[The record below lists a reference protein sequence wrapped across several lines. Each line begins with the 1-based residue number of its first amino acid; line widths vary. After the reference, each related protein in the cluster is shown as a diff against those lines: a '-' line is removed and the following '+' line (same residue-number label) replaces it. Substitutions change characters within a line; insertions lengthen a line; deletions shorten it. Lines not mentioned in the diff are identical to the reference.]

1 MPDHQPRSSYG
12 PDELHY
18 TKATAR
24 SAVRTAIGQKLRGRY
39 EVPQDLPREMLT
51 LLTRVNAPQNFP
63 CICLKLPTGSSGP
76 NGVRQLMRPH
86 EQSVLDRRRRQPVF
100 G

>member
-1 MPDHQPRSSYG
+1 MPDLHPRSSYE

-39 EVPQDLPREMLT
+39 EVPQNLPQEMLT
-51 LLTRVNAPQNFP
+51 LLMRVNAA
-63 CICLKLPTGSSGP
+63 
-76 NGVRQLMRPH
+76 R
-86 EQSVLDRRRRQPVF
+86 EE
-100 G
+100 